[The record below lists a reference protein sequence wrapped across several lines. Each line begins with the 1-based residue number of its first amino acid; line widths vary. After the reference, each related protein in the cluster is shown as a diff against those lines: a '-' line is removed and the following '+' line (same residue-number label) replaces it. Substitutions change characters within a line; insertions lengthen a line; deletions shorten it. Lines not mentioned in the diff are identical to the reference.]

1 MVRAALL
8 VIAFAS
14 CTKVPGSD
22 RQADPTNEP
31 RDRDPG
37 VRAPAPT
44 PTPAPKATVTL
55 TSVRFADDCGGT
67 APSSRPPAPPAPA
80 KRAPPAS
87 VPAQSTADVPSA
99 VYHCEQT
106 SMQLSITATAATTVT
121 IAKVEVFDQ
130 SGAALGALTASQPR
144 RWSETA
150 AAYETWTEQVAA
162 GETVLASYV
171 LSQPAFV
178 QRYDARDRMYTVK
191 VTASVGGV
199 AQALQTTVMVVG
211 RPAPMPT

>member
-1 MVRAALL
+1 MLRTALL
-8 VIAFAS
+8 VLALAS

-31 RDRDPG
+31 RERDPG
-37 VRAPAPT
+37 VRAPA
-44 PTPAPKATVTL
+44 PAPKATVTL
-55 TSVRFADDCGGT
+55 TSVRFADDCGGA
-67 APSSRPPAPPAPA
+67 APSSRPPAPA

-87 VPAQSTADVPSA
+87 VPVQSTSDAPSA

-106 SMQLSITATAATTVT
+106 SMQLSIAATAATTVT

-150 AAYETWTEQVAA
+150 AAYETWTEQVAT

-211 RPAPMPT
+211 RPAPVPT